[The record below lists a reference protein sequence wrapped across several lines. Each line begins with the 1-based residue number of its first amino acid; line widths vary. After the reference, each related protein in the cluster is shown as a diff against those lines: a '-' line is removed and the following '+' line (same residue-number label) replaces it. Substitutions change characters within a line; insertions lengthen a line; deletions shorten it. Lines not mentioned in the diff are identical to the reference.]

1 MNILYVV
8 SRAIEINT
16 SASIRNHATIM
27 GLLENGHQVTIVSAQ
42 PDSNHT
48 AFDRSLTIDEVKKI
62 YFKLGGVQTIAK
74 VGRRWTFLNRIKP
87 IAYKFLYG
95 NEIYDSMKSIINFI
109 NEIDIEEYDLVISSS
124 DPKSSHL
131 FVDKL
136 LEISNRKIPWIQIWG
151 DPFADDITRSDN
163 KSTAKVE
170 SEEKRLLSQADKI
183 IYVSKITCESQKL
196 RYPQNKQKM
205 FFLPIPYYRQRKS
218 GKAFPTSYKGV
229 KLCYCG
235 DYGSHIRNLKP
246 LYEAVKENGMKLT
259 VCGMSDMDLK
269 SLNGIR
275 IFPRQDA
282 ARIREIETESD
293 VLIHLSNLSG
303 TQIPGKIYQY
313 VSTDKT
319 ILFILDGDK
328 QALQETFSEYNRFI
342 FVENNKE
349 EIKNAL
355 KNICSLRE
363 NVSNEPV
370 QYFNA
375 KNIAKDLIEIRRTKK

>member
-8 SRAIEINT
+8 SRAVEINT

-27 GLLENGHQVTIVSAQ
+27 GLIENGHQVTVVSAQ

-48 AFDRSLTIDEVKKI
+48 AFDKSLTINGAKKI
-62 YFKLGGVQTIAK
+62 YFKLGGLQSIAK

-87 IAYKFLYG
+87 LAYQILYG
-95 NEIYDSMKSIINFI
+95 NEIYDNMKSIVNFI
-109 NEIDIEEYDLVISSS
+109 YEIDMTKYDLVISSS

-136 LEISNRKIPWIQIWG
+136 LEISNKKIPWIQIWG

-163 KSTAKVE
+163 KNMARVE
-170 SEEKRLLSQADKI
+170 REESRLLSKADKI
-183 IYVSKITCESQKL
+183 IYVSKITCETQKL
-196 RYPQNKQKM
+196 RYSQNKQKM
-205 FFLPIPYYRQRKS
+205 FYLPIPYYRQRRA
-218 GKAFPTSYKGV
+218 GKAFPVFYKGV

-246 LYEAVKENGMKLT
+246 LYEVVKELGMKLT
-259 VCGMSDMDLK
+259 VCGMSDLELK
-269 SLNGIR
+269 SLNGIQ
-275 IFPRQDA
+275 IFPRQNA
-282 ARIREIETESD
+282 LRIREIEMESD

-319 ILFILDGDK
+319 ILFILDGNK
-328 QALQETFSEYNRFI
+328 QALQDIFSGYNRFI

-349 EIKNAL
+349 AIKNAL
-355 KNICSLRE
+355 ENICSLRE

-370 QYFNA
+370 QYFSA
-375 KNIAKDLIEIRRTKK
+375 KNIAKDLIKIRRTKK